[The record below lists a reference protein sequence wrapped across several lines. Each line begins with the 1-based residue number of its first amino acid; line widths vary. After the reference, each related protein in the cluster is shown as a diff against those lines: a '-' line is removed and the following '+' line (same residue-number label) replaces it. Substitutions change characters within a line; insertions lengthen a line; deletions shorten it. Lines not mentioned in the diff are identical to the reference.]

1 MFPVCNKLFF
11 QRGNWLSRLFPS
23 LLFLFLLGY
32 FFYGTGW
39 YEPARL
45 LIEGTAP
52 DTDAVVNVQ
61 WDSGNGYNTYEQERF
76 SFLPFRGSL
85 DKPLEITVSGGSE
98 RNDLSKNSRVVLT
111 EIRVDDKG
119 QPLPKELLHEVRH
132 VRGAGWFFESEKSS
146 ITLSVPGEKQMYFS
160 LKTNDRS
167 GILRVTM
174 NGVETVHDLYRG
186 NWEIIQAKLNYWLL
200 DEQGGFSV
208 WAKMPRYAMESLRL
222 SFPPGTSLTS
232 LALRIRSGKVIQ
244 LPLPDEQEEGLA
256 TGQVIVA
263 HPTQHL
269 KRYFHKGW
277 ILYQAIFAALL
288 TWLVCTLRSF
298 VQRQGGLKTVL
309 FGRAF
314 RLFWGFFF
322 GACAVYTM
330 YLLAFWP
337 GLMSVDSLNI
347 WRAAWLPDIM
357 INDHPV
363 LNVIWYT
370 FLLHLWNYTAVVPL
384 SQIILLSFL
393 IAAFFSFCHRQGVS
407 LLLLL
412 PCYALLLFSIPVGC
426 YTIALWKDIP
436 FALLVVFWGLV
447 PAYFFVRKRAVQ
459 KQDGAES
466 KYPLRLTLSSGF
478 ALLLLFLALLLFR
491 HNGIIYLAVIPLLF
505 IIGRLVRIPRILT
518 IVSCCAGVLVLWLV
532 IFPPKTIKSASYFQ
546 DLTQSY
552 LQKINQESVL
562 SRVKQG
568 VFRYPRLLDL
578 KKNWQESDAWHYFLG
593 DRYAHTFLRQ
603 TGWNDAHKYAS
614 PETDALFPALR
625 TTLLKVYEESLEYP
639 WIYFSWNPF
648 LLLYLF
654 PLSMLFYRQFPL
666 SALFSSVIMVQIIAL
681 LFLVGTVNWRYYYFV
696 LLGGYF
702 LLPLVLLDSR
712 FLLLKQK
719 NGF

>member
-1 MFPVCNKLFF
+1 MI
-11 QRGNWLSRLFPS
+11 
-23 LLFLFLLGY
+23 
-32 FFYGTGW
+32 
-39 YEPARL
+39 
-45 LIEGTAP
+45 IEGKAP
-52 DTDAVVNVQ
+52 DTNAVVNLQ

-76 SFLPFRGSL
+76 SFLPFRGSPV
-85 DKPLEITVSGGSE
+85 KPLEIVLSGGSE
-98 RNDLSKNSRVVLT
+98 KNELAKNSRVVLT

-119 QPLPKELLHEVRH
+119 QPIPKEYLHEVRH
-132 VRGAGWFFESEKSS
+132 VRGAGWFFESEESS
-146 ITLSVPGEKQMYFS
+146 ITLAVPGEKQLYFS

-167 GILRVTM
+167 GIVRVTM
-174 NGVETVHDLYRG
+174 NGFETVHDLYRG
-186 NWEIIQAKLNYWLL
+186 NWEILQAKLNYWLL
-200 DEQGGFSV
+200 DEQGAFSV
-208 WAKMPRYAMESLRL
+208 WAKMPRYAVDSLRL
-222 SFPPGTSLTS
+222 SFPLGTSLTL
-232 LALRIRSGKVIQ
+232 LALRTKSGRVIQ
-244 LPLPDEQEEGLA
+244 LPLPDAQEEGLVR
-256 TGQVIVA
+256 GQVTGEVSIA
-263 HPTQHL
+263 NPTRHL

-277 ILYQAIFAALL
+277 ILYQIVFAALL
-288 TWLVCTLRSF
+288 TWLVCALRSF
-298 VQRQGGLKTVL
+298 VQKQGGLKTVL

-314 RLFWGFFF
+314 RPFWGFFL
-322 GACAVYTM
+322 GACAVYTV

-347 WRAAWLPDIM
+347 WRAAWLPDVM
-357 INDHPV
+357 INNHPV

-370 FLLHLWNYTAVVPL
+370 FLLHLWNHTAVVPL
-384 SQIILLSFL
+384 SQVILLSLL

-447 PAYFFVRKRAVQ
+447 PAYFFVRKRAGQ
-459 KQDGAES
+459 KQDGVES
-466 KYPLRLTLSSGF
+466 KRPLHLTLSSGLT
-478 ALLLLFLALLLFR
+478 LLLLFLALLLFR

-505 IIGRLVRIPRILT
+505 IIGGLVRIPKIVT
-518 IVSCCAGVLVLWLV
+518 IISCCAGMLILWLV
-532 IFPPKTIKSASYFQ
+532 VFPPKTIRSASYFQ
-546 DLTQSY
+546 DLTRSY
-552 LQKINQESVL
+552 LQELNQESVL

-568 VFRYPRLLDL
+568 VSRYPRLLDL

-603 TGWNDAHKYAS
+603 TGWNDSHKYAS
-614 PETDALFPALR
+614 SETDSLFPSLRAAL
-625 TTLLKVYEESLEYP
+625 LSVYENSLEYP

-648 LLLYLF
+648 WLLYLF

-702 LLPLVLLDSR
+702 LLPLMLLDSR
-712 FLLLKQK
+712 FLLLKK
-719 NGF
+719 RNGF

>member
-1 MFPVCNKLFF
+1 MCNKIFF
-11 QRGNWLSRLFPS
+11 QGDTRSSWLFPS

-32 FFYGTGW
+32 FFYGAGW

-52 DTDAVVNVQ
+52 DTSAAVNLQ
-61 WDSGNGYNTYEQERF
+61 WDSGNGYNAYEQERF

-85 DKPLEITVSGGSE
+85 DKPLEIVLSGGSE
-98 RNDLSKNSRVVLT
+98 KNELSQNSRVVLT

-132 VRGAGWFFESEKSS
+132 VRGAGWFFESEESS
-146 ITLSVPGEKQMYFS
+146 ITLSVPGEKQLYFS

-167 GILRVTM
+167 GIARVSM

-186 NWEIIQAKLNYWLL
+186 NWEILQAKLNYWLL
-200 DEQGGFSV
+200 NEQGEFSV
-208 WAKMPRYAMESLRL
+208 WQNMPRYAVDSLRL
-222 SFPPGTSLTS
+222 SFPPETSLTS
-232 LALRIRSGKVIQ
+232 LALRTKSGRVIQ
-244 LPLPDEQEEGLA
+244 LPLPDEQLVM
-256 TGQVIVA
+256 GQVRGKITIA
-263 HPTQHL
+263 NPTHHL
-269 KRYFHKGW
+269 KRYFHKDR
-277 ILYQAIFAALL
+277 ILYQLVFAALL
-288 TWLVCTLRSF
+288 TWLVCALRSF
-298 VQRQGGLKTVL
+298 VQKQGGMKAVF

-314 RLFWGFFF
+314 RPFWGFFF
-322 GACAVYTM
+322 GACAVYTI

-347 WRAAWLPDIM
+347 WRAAWLPEVM
-357 INDHPV
+357 INNHPV

-370 FLLHLWNYTAVVPL
+370 FLLHLWNHTAVVPL
-384 SQIILLSFL
+384 SQILLLSVL

-426 YTIALWKDIP
+426 YTIALWKDVP

-447 PAYFFVRKRAVQ
+447 PAYFFFLRKRWAQQ
-459 KQDGAES
+459 KDGVEGDS
-466 KYPLRLTLSSGF
+466 PRRLTMSTGL
-478 ALLLLFLALLLFR
+478 ALLLLLLALLLFR

-505 IIGRLVRIPRILT
+505 IMGGLVRIPKIVT
-518 IVSCCAGVLVLWLV
+518 IISCCAGVMILWLV
-532 IFPPKTIKSASYFQ
+532 VFPPKTIKSASYFQ
-546 DLTQSY
+546 DLTRSY
-552 LQKINQESVL
+552 LQELNQESVL

-568 VFRYPRLLDL
+568 LSRYPRLLDV

-603 TGWNDAHKYAS
+603 TGWNDSHKYAS
-614 PETDALFPALR
+614 PETDLLFPSLR
-625 TTLLKVYEESLEYP
+625 ATLLKVYKKSLEYP

-648 LLLYLF
+648 WLLYLF

-666 SALFSSVIMVQIIAL
+666 SAFFSSVIMVQIIAL

-712 FLLLKQK
+712 FLLLKK
-719 NGF
+719 KSGF

>member
-1 MFPVCNKLFF
+1 MGNKLFF
-11 QRGNWLSRLFPS
+11 QRGNRPSWLFP
-23 LLFLFLLGY
+23 LLLFFLFLSY
-32 FFYGTGW
+32 FFFGTGW

-52 DTDAVVNVQ
+52 DTNAVITLQ
-61 WDSGNGYNTYEQERF
+61 WDSGNGYNSYEQERF

-85 DKPLEITVSGGSE
+85 DKPLEIILSGGKE
-98 RNDLSKNSRVVLT
+98 KNELSKNSRVVLT

-119 QPLPKELLHEVRH
+119 LHIPEQALHEVRH
-132 VRGAGWFFESEKSS
+132 VRGAGWFFESERSR
-146 ITLSVPGEKQMYFS
+146 ITLSVPGEKQLYFS
-160 LKTNDRS
+160 LKTNNRS
-167 GILRVTM
+167 GIARVTL
-174 NGVETVHDLYRG
+174 NGFETTHDLYRG
-186 NWEIIQAKLNYWLL
+186 NWEILQAKLNYWLL
-200 DEQGGFSV
+200 NKEGRFSL
-208 WAKMPRYAMESLRL
+208 WEKIPRYGIDSLRL
-222 SFPPGTSLTS
+222 SFPPGTELSF
-232 LALRIRSGKVIQ
+232 LALRTKAGRIIR
-244 LPLPDEQEEGLA
+244 LPLSDEQRE
-256 TGQVIVA
+256 GQVIIT
-263 HPTQHL
+263 HPTQEL
-269 KRYFHKGW
+269 KRYFHKGR
-277 ILYQAIFAALL
+277 IGYQIVFAALL
-288 TWLVCTLRSF
+288 TWLVCALSCF
-298 VQRQGGLKTVL
+298 VQKQGGVKTVL

-314 RLFWGFFF
+314 RPFWFFF
-322 GACAVYTM
+322 LGACAVYTV

-347 WRAAWLPDIM
+347 WRAAWLPDVM
-357 INDHPV
+357 INNHPV

-370 FLLHLWNYTAVVPL
+370 FLLHLWNHTAVVPL
-384 SQIILLSFL
+384 SQVILLSLL

-447 PAYFFVRKRAVQ
+447 PAYFFVRKRAGQ
-459 KQDGAES
+459 KQDGVES
-466 KYPLRLTLSSGF
+466 KRPLHLTLSSGL

-505 IIGRLVRIPRILT
+505 MIGGLVRIPKIVT
-518 IVSCCAGVLVLWLV
+518 IISCCAGMLILWLV
-532 IFPPKTIKSASYFQ
+532 VFPPKTIRSASYFQ
-546 DLTQSY
+546 DLTRSY
-552 LQKINQESVL
+552 LQELNQESVL

-568 VFRYPRLLDL
+568 VSRYPRLLDL

-603 TGWNDAHKYAS
+603 TGWNDSHKYAS
-614 PETDALFPALR
+614 PETDSLFPSLRAAL
-625 TTLLKVYEESLEYP
+625 LSVYENSLEYP

-648 LLLYLF
+648 WLLYLF

-702 LLPLVLLDSR
+702 LLPLMLLDSR
-712 FLLLKQK
+712 FLLLKK
-719 NGF
+719 RNGF

>member
-1 MFPVCNKLFF
+1 MFDKSFYFPGSLSWLLHPILLFF
-11 QRGNWLSRLFPS
+11 F
-23 LLFLFLLGY
+23 FFAY
-32 FFYGTGW
+32 FFFGTGW

-45 LIEGTAP
+45 IIEGTAP
-52 DTDAVVNVQ
+52 DTDAVLDLQ
-61 WDSGNGYNTYEQERF
+61 WDSGNGYNAYEQEHF

-85 DKPLEITVSGGSE
+85 DTPLEIIVSGGSE
-98 RNDLSKNSRVVLT
+98 KNALSKNSRVVLT

-119 QPLPKELLHEVRH
+119 LPLPKQSLQAVRQ
-132 VRGAGWFFESEKSS
+132 VRGAGWFFESEESS
-146 ITLSVPGEKQMYFS
+146 ISLSVPGEKQIYFS

-167 GILRVTM
+167 GIARVTI
-174 NGVETVHDLYRG
+174 NGFETVHDLYRG
-186 NWEIIQAKLNYWLL
+186 NWAITQAKLNYWLL
-200 DEQGGFSV
+200 DEQGEFSV
-208 WAKMPRYAMESLRL
+208 WAKMPRYAVDSLRL
-222 SFPPGTSLTS
+222 SFPLGTSLTS
-232 LALRIRSGKVIQ
+232 LALRTKSGRVIQ
-244 LPLPDEQEEGLA
+244 LPLPDEEELV
-256 TGQVIVA
+256 TGQVRGKISIA
-263 HPTQHL
+263 NPTHHL

-277 ILYQAIFAALL
+277 ILYQIVFAALL
-288 TWLVCTLRSF
+288 SWLVFALRSF
-298 VQRQGGLKTVL
+298 VWNQGGLKTVL

-314 RLFWGFFF
+314 RPFWGLFF

-370 FLLHLWNYTAVVPL
+370 FLLHLWNHAAVVPL

-407 LLLLL
+407 LFLLL

-459 KQDGAES
+459 KQNGTERKHS
-466 KYPLRLTLSSGF
+466 LRLTLSSGL

-505 IIGRLVRIPRILT
+505 IIGGLVRIPK
-518 IVSCCAGVLVLWLV
+518 IVIIISCCAGVLILWLV
-532 IFPPKTIKSASYFQ
+532 VFPPKTIKSASYFQ

-568 VFRYPRLLDL
+568 LSRYPRLLDL

-603 TGWNDAHKYAS
+603 TGWNDSHQYAS

-625 TTLLKVYEESLEYP
+625 ATLLKVYKKSLEYP

-702 LLPLVLLDSR
+702 LLPLILLDSR
-712 FLLLKQK
+712 FLLLKKK